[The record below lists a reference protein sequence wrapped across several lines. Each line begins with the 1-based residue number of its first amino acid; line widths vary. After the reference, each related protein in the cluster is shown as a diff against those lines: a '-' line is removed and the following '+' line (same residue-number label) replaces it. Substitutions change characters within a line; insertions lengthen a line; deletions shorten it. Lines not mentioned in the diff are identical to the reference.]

1 MKLVNIRCSRCI
13 CFSTVCMSAR
23 RCIDQ
28 GKIDKDINNI
38 YAVSI
43 TIRTLLGFVV
53 LALIWADKFPPFML
67 LTIAILNDG
76 TIMTIS
82 KDLVKPSPMPDS
94 WKLNG
99 GI

>member
-28 GKIDKDINNI
+28 GKIDKDINN
-38 YAVSI
+38 
-43 TIRTLLGFVV
+43 LGFVV